1 MSSVV
6 GGSATEGLIEASVV
20 DVVIN
25 DARVIRM
32 PIDEVGEPLVGVP
45 VACRDHPRVRNDGSS
60 KFQVRADVAQR
71 LTVADSVL
79 GSTTLVVVEGHR
91 STVLQER
98 FWNHWYAE
106 VQAAHP
112 GWSKEEIGAE
122 TARFVAPP
130 GGHPPHSTGGAVD
143 VILVDASGAEIDMG
157 SALNDPG
164 PKMAMA
170 AVVGEEARAWRDCLN
185 EAMSVAGFVNYP
197 QEWWHFSYGDQYW
210 AWRTCASAALY
221 GRVG

>member
-1 MSSVV
+1 MSSVDH
-6 GGSATEGLIEASVV
+6 GSTAEGLLEIGVV

-25 DARVIRM
+25 DARVIRV
-32 PIDEVGEPLVGVP
+32 PIDEVDEPLVGVS
-45 VACRDHPRVRNDGSS
+45 VACRDHPRVRNDGPS
-60 KFQVRADVAQR
+60 KFKVRSDVARR
-71 LTVADSVL
+71 LVVADSVL
-79 GSTTLVVVEGHR
+79 GSASLVVVEGHR
-91 STVLQER
+91 ATAVQER

-106 VQAAHP
+106 VELAHP
-112 GWSKEEIGAE
+112 GWSTEEIGAE

-143 VILVDASGAEIDMG
+143 VIVVDASGVEIDMG

-170 AVVGEEARAWRDCLN
+170 AVVGQEARSWRDCLN
-185 EAMSVAGFVNYP
+185 KAMSIGGFVNYP
-197 QEWWHFSYGDQYW
+197 HEWWHFSYGDQYW
-210 AWRTCASAALY
+210 AWRTHAPAALY